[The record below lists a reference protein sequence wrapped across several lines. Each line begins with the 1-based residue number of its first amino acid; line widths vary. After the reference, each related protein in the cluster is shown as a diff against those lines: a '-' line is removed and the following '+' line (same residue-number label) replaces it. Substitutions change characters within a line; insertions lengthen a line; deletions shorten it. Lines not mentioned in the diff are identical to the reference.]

1 MAATGIKKEGGHFY
15 VASGPFKCQFSA
27 SMWPCGTLKNL
38 STLKKKKGEEFIK
51 HPECASSV

>member
-51 HPECASSV
+51 HP